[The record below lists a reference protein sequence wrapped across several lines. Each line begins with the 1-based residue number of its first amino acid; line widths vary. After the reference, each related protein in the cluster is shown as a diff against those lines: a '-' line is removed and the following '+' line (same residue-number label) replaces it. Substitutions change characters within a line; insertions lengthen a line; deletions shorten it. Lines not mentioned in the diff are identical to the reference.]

1 MRRPS
6 RFKNHSAEL
15 LRLSGPIL
23 LAHLTLLCSGV
34 ADAAMAG
41 NHGTQALAA
50 VGIGSS
56 LWGTVFA
63 SFFGII
69 QGLSSIVGR
78 KFGAGERYQIGAW
91 VRAGALLAVVFGVGG
106 AVLLVLMAEPL
117 FRLARVPEGVLA
129 AALDYVGIVAL
140 ALPAALLMRVFHAL
154 TSAIKRPQPIVW
166 INACALLVKVPLS
179 FALMHGVAGAPELGL
194 EGCAYGTVAMFVF
207 MALMSGAWLLVDP
220 CYRELGL
227 RSRPAVADWHKA
239 CRVLALG
246 APIGVSQLLEI
257 GSLTIMAFII
267 ARLGAHSTAA
277 HQILA
282 SLTGLMFMSPMALGV
297 GAQTLIANAIG
308 KEDWAVARDIARTSI
323 CLSMLWGLGAAASLL
338 GGASLVLRAYTEDLE
353 VTQMVLSLMPIFV
366 FYLVFDAIQIVAAS
380 ALRGYEQTLLPS
392 LVYVVSLWGVGVVG
406 GHMLTHGIA
415 PAGDWAPAIPALG
428 LPGVWL
434 AGATSLFTCALTL
447 GWLLELRSRSW
458 RIVSLV
464 PRRDADQAR
473 ACATCCTPRPRPRR
487 RRPGPAR

>member
-1 MRRPS
+1 MS
-6 RFKNHSAEL
+6 KTSGFKRHCAEL

-50 VGIGSS
+50 VGVGSS

-63 SFFGII
+63 AFFGVILGLAPII
-69 QGLSSIVGR
+69 GR
-78 KFGAGERYQIGAW
+78 KFGSGELSQIGAW
-91 VRAGALLAVVFGVGG
+91 VRAGAWLAVVFGTAG
-106 AVLLVLMAEPL
+106 ALLLALVAEPL
-117 FRLARVPEGVLA
+117 FRLARVPEDVQA

-140 ALPAALLMRVFHAL
+140 ALPAALLMRVFYAL

-179 FALMHGVAGAPELGL
+179 FALMHGVAGTPALGL
-194 EGCAYGTVAMFVF
+194 AGCAYGTVAMFVF
-207 MALMSGAWLLVDP
+207 MALMSGVWLLVDP
-220 CYRELGL
+220 RYSELGL
-227 RSRPAVADWHKA
+227 RFRPTVADWPNA

-246 APIGVSQLLEI
+246 IPIGVSHLLEV

-308 KEDWAVARDIARTSI
+308 KGDWVAARAIAHTSI
-323 CLSMLWGLGAAASLL
+323 CLSMLWGLAAAASLL
-338 GGASLVLRAYTEDLE
+338 GAASLVLLAYTSDPK
-353 VTQMVLSLMPIFV
+353 VTEIALSLMPIFV
-366 FYLVFDAIQIVAAS
+366 LYLAFDAIQIVAAS

-392 LVYVVSLWGVGVVG
+392 LVYLVSLWGVGVVG
-406 GHMLTHGIA
+406 GHMLTHGIT
-415 PAGDWAPAIPALG
+415 PAVDWAPAIPALG

-434 AGATSLFTCALTL
+434 AGAASLFTCTL
-447 GWLLELRSRSW
+447 GLGCLLEVRSRSCGM
-458 RIVSLV
+458 VSFV
-464 PRRDADQAR
+464 PRHDA
-473 ACATCCTPRPRPRR
+473 
-487 RRPGPAR
+487 G